1 MDLLYIS
8 GMSLHKNSA
17 QYTQLI
23 EKKELFNS
31 LGYETEILT
40 PLITARNYFFI
51 PYLSQIFLQ
60 VIFFFQVLTKCIDKH
75 PRSICSRSALSLHI
89 LFLAKLL
96 NIKYLTEVHGCL
108 REEMVIQNTSL
119 LHYII
124 VLFSE
129 KICYKL
135 CDRIITVTD
144 QIKNDIVQYY
154 CVNPKKIIVIGNGV
168 NTSLFTPHKIPV
180 DLNIT
185 SLISKKF
192 IVGFSGSLICWQGV
206 DYLISAMS
214 YVVKEKQN
222 CHLVIVGD
230 GPEKHNLE
238 CLTKKLNLT
247 EYVTFIGNVDY
258 NILADYINLFN
269 ICICYKIPL
278 KSGYSPLKLFE
289 YMACG
294 KPIIASNVAGFEV
307 ITEKNIGLLVTPRS
321 EKELAK
327 AILILIQDDLLTQKM
342 GRNAREY
349 AERECSWNIA
359 VQKYI
364 EELK

>member
-1 MDLLYIS
+1 ML
-8 GMSLHKNSA
+8 
-17 QYTQLI
+17 
-23 EKKELFNS
+23 
-31 LGYETEILT
+31 
-40 PLITARNYFFI
+40 
-51 PYLSQIFLQ
+51 
-60 VIFFFQVLTKCIDKH
+60 
-75 PRSICSRSALSLHI
+75 
-89 LFLAKLL
+89 
-96 NIKYLTEVHGCL
+96 
-108 REEMVIQNTSL
+108 IQNTSL
-119 LHYII
+119 LYYIF

-168 NTSLFTPHKIPV
+168 NTSLFTPHKKPV

-230 GPEKHNLE
+230 GPEKQNLE
-238 CLTKKLNLT
+238 FLTKKLNLT

-258 NILADYINLFN
+258 NILPDYINLFK

-289 YMACG
+289 YMSCG
-294 KPIIASNVAGFEV
+294 KPIIASNVVGFEV
-307 ITEKNIGLLVTPRS
+307 IAEKTLVYLS
-321 EKELAK
+321 LH
-327 AILILIQDDLLTQKM
+327 DLK
-342 GRNAREY
+342 RNLRKQY
-349 AERECSWNIA
+349 
-359 VQKYI
+359 
-364 EELK
+364 